1 MSADLSDVNTNFEQY
16 DFEEANYAQAEATE
30 MQSAVGLRQPNE
42 HRDSPHYDGSPLDMP
57 MNVETVQNVGKEVK
71 TGEELIKHEPDEEKS
86 ELCEQNSLR
95 CNQNLGTSSNVDIVK
110 SETTFKS
117 AIEDYLEI
125 AMIPKHEN
133 LDIKLENDLIED
145 YLLGVENECKICR
158 KMFLTKAS
166 LTRHYTDIHKQVWS
180 FKCTLCDKSYPRESD
195 LKIHEKKHTTGSI
208 NFVCKICQQEHV
220 SQRMLSLHMK
230 KVHAQLK
237 EHSCEFCNKRFAEL
251 NEKIVHERRH
261 MGVKPYKC
269 DICHKFFTTSSAMK
283 CHISDIHEKSGP
295 FKCGYCDKSYYN
307 ESALT
312 DHERKHTGLKP
323 FTCETCGKSYD
334 RKSTLNKHI
343 KIHEPKSEDA
353 EEKHFCEVCFKM
365 FARKRNL
372 KEHIRFV
379 HEEGNNFCEIC
390 NKSYAKKDSLERHIK
405 DIHEA
410 RDRPLYECQSCH
422 ATFREERSLHTHIKV
437 VHEKERNF
445 ICTICSK
452 AFGRRDG
459 LRKHVI
465 DVHENSGKHGCE
477 FCDKKF
483 RLLVDK
489 QIHERKHTKEKPFQC
504 MFCGIKVGRKSTL
517 AAHVRLKH
525 PQSSED
531 ENQSVLIDHEKQ
543 NPYNVVNSS
552 QTSSI
557 LPWNPWTQSGD
568 ELHRNSFPPRLENQE
583 TTQIHH

>member
-1 MSADLSDVNTNFEQY
+1 MSTNLHNVNLEFGEY
-16 DFEEANYAQAEATE
+16 DFEEANSYQFKTEKINSEDVIPSKDNRDFVYKCDMEPVSKINKNAETAE
-30 MQSAVGLRQPNE
+30 ENIKNE
-42 HRDSPHYDGSPLDMP
+42 PEDEKLGGS
-57 MNVETVQNVGKEVK
+57 VEHSFQYHSNAE
-71 TGEELIKHEPDEEKS
+71 S
-86 ELCEQNSLR
+86 
-95 CNQNLGTSSNVDIVK
+95 SSNSDFIKNENPV
-110 SETTFKS
+110 KS

-125 AMIPKHEN
+125 AMIPKRES
-133 LDIKLENDLIED
+133 LDIKLEEDMIED
-145 YLLGVENECKICR
+145 YLLGSENECKICN
-158 KMFLTKAS
+158 KPFLTKAS

-180 FKCTLCDKSYPRESD
+180 FKCGFCDKSYPRESD

-208 NFVCKICQQEHV
+208 NFVCKICLQDQV
-220 SQRMLSLHMK
+220 SQRALTIHMK
-230 KVHAQLK
+230 NVHIK
-237 EHSCEFCNKRFAEL
+237 EKEYSCEFCNKMFAEV

-261 MGVKPYKC
+261 MGVKPYMC
-269 DICHKFFTTSSAMK
+269 DICNKFFTTSSALK
-283 CHISDIHEKSGP
+283 CHISDIHEKNGP
-295 FKCGYCDKSYYN
+295 YKCGYCDKSYYN
-307 ESALT
+307 ESALI

-334 RKSTLNKHI
+334 RKSTLNKHV

-353 EEKHFCEVCFKM
+353 DDKHFCEICFKM

-422 ATFREERSLHTHIKV
+422 ATFREERSLQTHVKV

-445 ICTICSK
+445 ICNICSK

-465 DVHENSGKHGCE
+465 DVHENSGKHGCD

-504 MFCGIKVGRKSTL
+504 MYCGIKVGRKSTL

-525 PQSSED
+525 PQTSED
-531 ENQSVLIDHEKQ
+531 EHQAVSNDHEKQ
-543 NPYNVVNSS
+543 NTYGGANSS
-552 QTSSI
+552 QVSPT
-557 LPWNPWTQSGD
+557 LPWNPWIESSEEFQK
-568 ELHRNSFPPRLENQE
+568 NSYLSTIENHE
-583 TTQIHH
+583 TT